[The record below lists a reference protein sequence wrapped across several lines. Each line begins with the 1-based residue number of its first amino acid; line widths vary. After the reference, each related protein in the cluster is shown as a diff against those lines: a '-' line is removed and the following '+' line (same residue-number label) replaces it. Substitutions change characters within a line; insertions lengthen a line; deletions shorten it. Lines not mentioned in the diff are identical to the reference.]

1 MTRGEDAVA
10 KSRVEPGTG
19 TSDPGDETATPKLL
33 RRVLELESEVR
44 TLRDLVEVRDESLR
58 VLTGRLLRVEQ
69 QAQLAEC
76 DQLRRERDEAVATA
90 ELFQQMKI
98 FRYTRWPRAAYGALL
113 RLRRMLA

>member
-1 MTRGEDAVA
+1 
-10 KSRVEPGTG
+10 
-19 TSDPGDETATPKLL
+19 
-33 RRVLELESEVR
+33 VLELESEVR